1 MNTKSQY
8 GFELITVSD
17 RLNEVIK
24 QAIKKAKK
32 ENMDEK
38 LELFKNKLEK
48 LIEVTENLTD
58 SKVVFLS
65 QELDKLILNYYYLGG
80 VESGTSIA
88 CGKAWYVKRAGT

>member
-8 GFELITVSD
+8 GFEQITVSD
-17 RLNEVIK
+17 RLDEVIK

-32 ENMDEK
+32 ENMDDK

-65 QELDKLILNYYYLGG
+65 QELDKLILNYYLLYGAASL
-80 VESGTSIA
+80 
-88 CGKAWYVKRAGT
+88 

>member
-8 GFELITVSD
+8 GFEQITVSD
-17 RLNEVIK
+17 RLDEVIK
-24 QAIKKAKK
+24 QAIKKSKK
-32 ENMDEK
+32 ENMDDK

-65 QELDKLILNYYYLGG
+65 QELDKLILDYYLGG